1 MRSLRSSQPLA
12 ELLKKSRELRIR
24 LSMNSDFAAKLQKS
38 IEEAKKRAPGRS
50 LFSPE

>member
-1 MRSLRSSQPLA
+1 MRSLRSSPPLA

-24 LSMNSDFAAKLQKS
+24 LAMNSDFATKLKQS
-38 IEEAKKRAPGRS
+38 IEEAKRRRSGRS